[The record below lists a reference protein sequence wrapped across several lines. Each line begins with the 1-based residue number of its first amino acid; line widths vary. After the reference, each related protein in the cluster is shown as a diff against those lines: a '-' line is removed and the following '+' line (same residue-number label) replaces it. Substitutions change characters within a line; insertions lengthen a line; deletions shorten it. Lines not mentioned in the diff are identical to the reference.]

1 MFRLCILEDTCCS
14 ICDSMSH
21 QIARTIKK
29 TRLNIF
35 DEISIA
41 GYKQILEKVSQDVH
55 NFTQCHNYQHGSIDR
70 VCLGDFGQLNF
81 IQCHNYQHGSID
93 RVCLSDFGHLETIRG
108 DSKKHWIF
116 FNSIT
121 KFENKITPEQTSC
134 VHKKFGLWDCP
145 RLSNI
150 HLLQCQGGVEQHIFL
165 IPHNV

>member
-14 ICDSMSH
+14 ICDSMSY

-55 NFTQCHNYQHGSIDR
+55 NFTQCHNYQHG
-70 VCLGDFGQLNF
+70 N
-81 IQCHNYQHGSID
+81 ID